1 MVGRK
6 KGAASGFFG
15 GCTGLLRALIA
26 SKCTRLCHC
35 AEMRRQIVDMSARG
49 VTCRPHVG
57 TCTVNMVD
65 AKQRLPGCGAA
76 ATV

>member
-15 GCTGLLRALIA
+15 GCIGLLRALIA

-35 AEMRRQIVDMSARG
+35 ADKNTQVVDMSRAALHCRDAFVQDDVRLGVLLARR
-49 VTCRPHVG
+49 VLANAQVMC
-57 TCTVNMVD
+57 
-65 AKQRLPGCGAA
+65 
-76 ATV
+76 